1 MSFDDIALMDMHE
14 DLFEEFGVDAA
25 VARTTAPPVAV
36 RVVIDR
42 GIERIGEFGQVIG
55 RVDVASFMVA
65 QWEPRQGD
73 QLTWTDRLGSH
84 SKAIESLQENDGFVA
99 KAVLHG

>member
-1 MSFDDIALMDMHE
+1 MSFDDLDLMDMHE
-14 DLFEEFGVDAA
+14 DLFEEFGVDAS
-25 VARTTAPPVAV
+25 VTRAPDSPATV

-42 GIERIGEFGQVIG
+42 GIERLGEFGQVIG
-55 RVDVASFMVA
+55 RVDVASFLVS

-73 QLTWTDRLGSH
+73 VLIWTDRLGTH
-84 SKAIESLQENDGFVA
+84 TKPVESLQENDGFVA

>member
-1 MSFDDIALMDMHE
+1 MSFDDLELMDMHA
-14 DLFEEFGVDAA
+14 DLFEEFGVDATVVRA
-25 VARTTAPPVAV
+25 TALPLPV

-42 GIERIGEFGQVIG
+42 GVERIGEFGTVAG
-55 RVDVASFMVA
+55 RVDVASFMVS

-73 QLTWTDRLGSH
+73 LLAWTDRLGAH
-84 SKAIESLQENDGFVA
+84 EKRVESLVENDGFVA